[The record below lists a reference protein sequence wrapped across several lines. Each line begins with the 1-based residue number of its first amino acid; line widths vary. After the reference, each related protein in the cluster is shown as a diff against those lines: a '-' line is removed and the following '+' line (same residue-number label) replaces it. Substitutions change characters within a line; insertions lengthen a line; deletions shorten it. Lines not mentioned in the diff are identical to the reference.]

1 MNVSARILVV
11 AATAA
16 LALSGCTP
24 GDGSSPSGASP
35 DSGASPSPTTAAM
48 ASTSPSSASSPS
60 ASPSASASASAS
72 AADCSTDGIVPGRLG
87 CLDTNLP
94 VAGNPG
100 ESTVSWEAN
109 YCSTGDGR
117 FVFTAAP
124 TQVSLAGQDGG
135 EIGRIDVYDPSLTT
149 AEGIHVGSTAADVA
163 AAYPAN
169 PAATAFSGTKLVV
182 LTGAEGFITI
192 ELANGWGAEPWTVAN
207 IRVYAADQDAN
218 VPVYGSEDIAGGCP
232 MVP

>member
-1 MNVSARILVV
+1 MDVSARILVV

-16 LALSGCTP
+16 MFLAGCTP
-24 GDGSSPSGASP
+24 GDGSSPSGASS
-35 DSGASPSPTTAAM
+35 DGGGSPSPTSAATAS
-48 ASTSPSSASSPS
+48 ASPPSSPTPSPTPSPSPSPS
-60 ASPSASASASAS
+60 AA

-100 ESTVSWEAN
+100 ESAVSWEADH
-109 YCSTGDGR
+109 CSAGDGR

-124 TQVSLAGQDGG
+124 TLVSLAGQDGG

-169 PAATAFSGTKLVV
+169 PAVTAFSGTKLVV
-182 LTGAEGFITI
+182 LTGAEGFLTI

-232 MVP
+232 MDF